1 MDQNKRRERQTS
13 EAAHWWRVV
22 FLRSSKELATA
33 ERENF
38 LRWLR
43 ESPVNVAELLHMAHV
58 HDTLGRF
65 KLWGEVKN
73 EVEDSAAQAPDV
85 VSLAEYR
92 NVMHPAVAEQS
103 RPRKWLRPTGLVAAA
118 AATIVALFIV
128 PAYLGQTISTAHGE
142 RRVVTLNDGSIVQLD
157 PETTLR
163 VRFKKHE
170 REMTLRQGRA
180 LFRVAKDPQHPF
192 LVLANGTVVRAVG
205 TIFGVEERSDKNV
218 VVTVSEGKV
227 AVLPRSDGALAVK
240 RDEEKVSPGSEQKQV
255 RSSVKGGSS
264 DYAIYLSAGK
274 QLTIANSGAEPVRSV
289 DAGSELSWANGR
301 LVFVAAPLGEA
312 IEEFNR
318 YTHLR
323 MSVSDQQLARRP
335 ISGVFDVTD
344 PESFIAFIEAGTGA
358 RVSREQDTIVIAPY
372 ERNGG

>member
-22 FLRSSKELATA
+22 FLRSSNELSTV
-33 ERENF
+33 ERQAF

-65 KLWGEVKN
+65 KLWEEVKN
-73 EVEDSAAQAPDV
+73 EVEASPVQAADV
-85 VSLAEYR
+85 VSFAEYR
-92 NVMHPAVAEQS
+92 RVMLPIVEEHS
-103 RPRKWLRPTGLVAAA
+103 RSRKWLRASGIVATAAA
-118 AATIVALFIV
+118 IIIAFFIV
-128 PAYLGQTISTAHGE
+128 PAYFGQTISTAHGE

-227 AVLPRSDGALAVK
+227 AVLPRLDYALAVE
-240 RDEEKVSPGSEQKQV
+240 RDEKKVSLRSEQKQT
-255 RSSVKGGSS
+255 RGSVKDASYN
-264 DYAIYLSAGK
+264 DAIYLSAGK

-289 DAGSELSWANGR
+289 DAVSELSWANGR

-312 IEEFNR
+312 VDEFNR

-358 RVSREQDTIVIAPY
+358 RVSREQDTIVISPF